1 MTSNDRVPN
10 NLIWVLD
17 GFEYR
22 ESVRE
27 IPEGRNG
34 AKLDELAEGKVGVV
48 EAGFDDV
55 GVDLLEILDAF
66 AFGEKG
72 ERWMGLEEFV
82 RWVSGGEDMK
92 IAG

>member
-1 MTSNDRVPN
+1 MV
-10 NLIWVLD
+10 
-17 GFEYR
+17 
-22 ESVRE
+22 
-27 IPEGRNG
+27 
-34 AKLDELAEGKVGVV
+34 VV

-55 GVDLLEILDAF
+55 GVDLFEILDAF